1 MLLKYYII
9 KYRYVKYINK
19 FLLIYYIIM
28 SSNKSKALIKKYYD
42 KIKKM
47 TYKEIYNQLL
57 ETDEDTIKYKLLNR
71 RLKFLKNNKQEKV
84 LKSLEKESINV
95 LDNLLKQIYSIEHKK
110 TPQYKVNNRIQ
121 NNQIKNVKQVKEN
134 NDFIKPYVS
143 DSYGG
148 FASYP

>member
-1 MLLKYYII
+1 
-9 KYRYVKYINK
+9 
-19 FLLIYYIIM
+19 M
-28 SSNKSKALIKKYYD
+28 SSSKSKALIKKYYD

-71 RLKFLKNNKQEKV
+71 RLKFLKNNKQEKM
-84 LKSLEKESINV
+84 LKSLEKDSINI
-95 LDNLLKQIYSIEHKK
+95 LDNLLKQIYSVEHKK
-110 TPQYKVNNRIQ
+110 RPSGKKNNDNI
-121 NNQIKNVKQVKEN
+121 NQQIRNVKQVEPN
-134 NDFIKPYVS
+134 NDFIKPYVA

>member
-1 MLLKYYII
+1 
-9 KYRYVKYINK
+9 
-19 FLLIYYIIM
+19 M
-28 SSNKSKALIKKYYD
+28 SSNKSKTLIKKYYN

-71 RLKFLKNNKQEKV
+71 RLKFLKNNKQKKI
-84 LKSLEKESINV
+84 LKSLEKDSINL

-110 TPQYKVNNRIQ
+110 IPKYKINNNFQNEQIQ
-121 NNQIKNVKQVKEN
+121 NEQIQNQQIKNQQIQNVKQVQKK
-134 NDFIKPYVS
+134 NDFVMPYIS
-143 DSYGG
+143 DSNGG

>member
-1 MLLKYYII
+1 
-9 KYRYVKYINK
+9 
-19 FLLIYYIIM
+19 M
-28 SSNKSKALIKKYYD
+28 SSSKSKSLIKKYYD

-84 LKSLEKESINV
+84 LKSLEKESITL
-95 LDNLLKQIYSIEHKK
+95 LDNLLKQIYSVEHK
-110 TPQYKVNNRIQ
+110 TVSNNNRIKNPQ
-121 NNQIKNVKQVKEN
+121 EQIKNVKQVQQN

>member
-1 MLLKYYII
+1 
-9 KYRYVKYINK
+9 
-19 FLLIYYIIM
+19 M
-28 SSNKSKALIKKYYD
+28 SSNKSKTLIKKYYN

-84 LKSLEKESINV
+84 LKSLEKDSINL

-110 TPQYKVNNRIQ
+110 IPKYKINNNFQNEQIQ
-121 NNQIKNVKQVKEN
+121 NEQIQNQQIQNQQIKNQQIQNVKQVQKK
-134 NDFIKPYVS
+134 NDFVMPYIS
-143 DSYGG
+143 DSNGG